1 MDSLHIL
8 EEEEEQELKLERGNE
23 GDRVEEEEEEI
34 LDNPQQ
40 QEEVFGEARE
50 GDSRVGRLL
59 KIDYDLLED
68 LSGVGDDD

>member
-8 EEEEEQELKLERGNE
+8 EEEEQEEKLERGNE
-23 GDRVEEEEEEI
+23 DDRVEEEEEI